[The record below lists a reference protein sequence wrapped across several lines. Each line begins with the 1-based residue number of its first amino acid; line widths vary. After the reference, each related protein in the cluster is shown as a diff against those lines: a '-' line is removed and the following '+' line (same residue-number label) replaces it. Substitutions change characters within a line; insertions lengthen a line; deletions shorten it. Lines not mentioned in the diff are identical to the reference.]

1 MKRSLT
7 AVLALAALGSM
18 ALTPV
23 AQAQQYPSKPVR
35 MLIPSPAGG
44 GTDILGRVLRDG
56 FADALGQPV
65 IVDNRGGASGRIAA
79 AFTAKA
85 APDGY
90 TLLFTYGGVLTT
102 GLPLFKDVPYHPI
115 RDFTPI
121 AMMCHVPTM
130 LVAHPT
136 FPAKSVQELIA
147 MAKAKPG
154 AITAGASSL
163 GSSSHLNM
171 ELFKQMAGIDMLTVA
186 FNGDAG
192 AMQAL
197 LGNQVPFAF
206 NNLVVALP
214 HLQSG
219 KLKPLGMATAQR
231 LAEMPDVPT
240 IAESGV
246 PGYEG
251 LLFYGL
257 VGPGKLPPAIVSR
270 LHETMQKVKQLPETK
285 AQMTRLGA
293 VSLDMTSAQFGE
305 YIQKELAKW
314 TKVIQAGNI
323 KAE

>member
-1 MKRSLT
+1 MMKTTRK
-7 AVLALAALGSM
+7 ALAAM
-18 ALTPV
+18 AVIAALPV
-23 AQAQQYPSKPVR
+23 AAQQYPTKPVR

-56 FADALGQPV
+56 LADFLGQSV

-79 AFTAKA
+79 AATAKS

-90 TLLFTYGGVLTT
+90 TLMFTYGGVLTT

-121 AMMCHVPTM
+121 AMMCHVPTL

-136 FPAKSVQELIA
+136 FTAKSVQELIA

-171 ELFKQMAGIDMLTVA
+171 ELFKQMAGIDMFTVA

-206 NNLVVALP
+206 NNMVVALP
-214 HLQSG
+214 YLQSG
-219 KLKPLGMATAQR
+219 KLRPLGAATLQR
-231 LAEMPDVPT
+231 LPELPDVPT
-240 IAESGV
+240 ISESGV
-246 PGYEG
+246 PGY
-251 LLFYGL
+251 
-257 VGPGKLPPAIVSR
+257 
-270 LHETMQKVKQLPETK
+270 
-285 AQMTRLGA
+285 
-293 VSLDMTSAQFGE
+293 
-305 YIQKELAKW
+305 
-314 TKVIQAGNI
+314 
-323 KAE
+323 